1 MYSLLLAKPS
11 HDQFWN
17 AIKYVESGGDENAVG
32 DNGDSIGPLQ
42 IQKNYYKDAVEK
54 NPALQSGKYKDYV
67 YEDCKGPGSFEYSR
81 AVAESY
87 MSRYA
92 TEARLG
98 RPPTYEDMARIHN
111 GGPNGYK
118 EESTVEYWEKV
129 KKILNKK
136 GYYME
141 CTKEYYDRKHAN
153 SGYRNQ
159 PVFTNNV
166 LRLKPKQLNN
176 YVWYYLIV
184 DINKENYSFQNL
196 HTFNNYFKT
205 CFC

>member
-1 MYSLLLAKPS
+1 MYSLPLAKLS
-11 HDQFWN
+11 DDQFWN
-17 AIKYVESGGDENAVG
+17 AIKCVESGGDENAVG

-42 IQKNYYKDAVEK
+42 IQKNYYKDAVEY
-54 NPALQSGKYKDYV
+54 NPALQSDKYKGFT

-87 MSRYA
+87 MCRYA

-118 EESTVEYWEKV
+118 KEATVEYWKKV
-129 KKILNKK
+129 EKILDKK
-136 GYYME
+136 DYYME

-166 LRLKPKQLNN
+166 LRQKPKQLNN

-196 HTFNNYFKT
+196 HTFNNHFIT
-205 CFC
+205 GFC